1 MSKKNI
7 KSDTVKLK
15 DYKTNTFT
23 DGDMEIRFAVGPEE
37 TKLMDTQKLI
47 DNFLVKNLMEADKL
61 KLVYTHYDR
70 LIIGGAV
77 PVTKAIQLTNHPELR
92 ADYFLE
98 RREMGII
105 NVGGSGTVTADGVK
119 YKLEKLSCLYL
130 GKGTKKVSFASASKK
145 TPAVF
150 YILSAPAH
158 ATFPATVFTKEQA
171 SPVELGAAATSNH
184 RTVYKYI
191 HLEGIKSCQLV
202 MGLTILAPGSVWNSI
217 PPHTHTRRMEA
228 YFYFDLPEDQRLF
241 HFMGNPVESRHIVM
255 ANNEAVISPPWSTH
269 FGCGT
274 TNYGFIWGMAGENLV
289 YTDMDPAPVPTLK

>member
-7 KSDTVKLK
+7 KADTLKLK
-15 DYKTNTFT
+15 DYKSNTFR
-23 DGDMEIRFAVGPEE
+23 DDDMEIRFAVGPEE

-47 DNFLVKNLMEADKL
+47 DNFLISNLMVADKL
-61 KLVYTHYDR
+61 QLVYTHYDR

-77 PVTKAIQLTNHPELR
+77 PATKAIQLTNHPELR

-130 GKGTKKVSFASASKK
+130 GKGIKKVSFASASKK
-145 TPAVF
+145 SPAVF

-158 ATFPATVFTKEQA
+158 ASYPATVFTKEQA
-171 SPVELGAAATSNH
+171 SPVELGTAATSNN